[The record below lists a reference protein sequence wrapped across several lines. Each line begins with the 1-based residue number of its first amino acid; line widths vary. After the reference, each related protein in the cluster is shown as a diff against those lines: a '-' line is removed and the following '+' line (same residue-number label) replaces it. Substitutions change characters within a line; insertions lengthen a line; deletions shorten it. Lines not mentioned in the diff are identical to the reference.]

1 MVLFPKVIL
10 YLAVQMMAHL
20 VQIVTPDRVSRWLPD
35 SCLDMFNKTFGFS
48 FRHWKGDLF
57 ATKLRL
63 DGNTRQAR

>member
-1 MVLFPKVIL
+1 
-10 YLAVQMMAHL
+10 MMADL
-20 VQIVTPDRVSRWLPD
+20 VQIVTPDCVSRRLPD

-48 FRHWKGDLF
+48 FRRWKGDLF